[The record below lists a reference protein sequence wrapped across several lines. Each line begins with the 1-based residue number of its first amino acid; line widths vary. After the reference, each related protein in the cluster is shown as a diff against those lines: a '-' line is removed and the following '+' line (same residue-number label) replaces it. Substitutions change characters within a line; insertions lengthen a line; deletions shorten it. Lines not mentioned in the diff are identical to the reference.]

1 MKKVFILIM
10 FFSVLSYSAGLKS
23 GMYVTEEPQFDS
35 LMINYNSYGD
45 LKVFKDGKTV
55 FLSVKVWR
63 DTGNWKA
70 GNTGLY
76 LLELKDQGDG
86 TYYGKNN
93 FVEFYVKKSA
103 SDSDEIVIDVVSM
116 DMYSKISDS
125 RIIMS
130 DRETFVTEKNRH
142 IVLRY
147 SREITSDEE
156 KEAKDRIETFRKQ
169 LESKRESKS

>member
-1 MKKVFILIM
+1 MKKVLILIM

-23 GMYVTEEPQFDS
+23 GLYITDEPQFDS

-55 FLSVKVWR
+55 FLSVKIWR
-63 DTGNWKA
+63 DTGNSKA

-76 LLELKDQGDG
+76 LLELKEQGDG
-86 TYYGKNN
+86 TYYGKSNLA
-93 FVEFYVKKSA
+93 EFYVKKLDPA
-103 SDSDEIVIDVVSM
+103 GNELEINVVSM

-130 DRETFVTEKNRH
+130 DRETFVTEKNKN
-142 IVLRY
+142 IILRY
-147 SREITSDEE
+147 SREISSDEE
-156 KEAKDRIETFRKQ
+156 KEAKDRLETFKKQ
-169 LESKRESKS
+169 LESKRSNRI

>member
-1 MKKVFILIM
+1 MKKLFILIM
-10 FFSVLSYSAGLKS
+10 FLGIISYSAGLKS
-23 GMYVTEEPQFDS
+23 GLYVTEEPQLDS

-45 LKVFKDGKTV
+45 LKVFRDGKTV
-55 FLSVKVWR
+55 FLSVKTWR

-76 LLELKDQGDG
+76 LLELQDQGDG

-93 FVEFYVKKSA
+93 FAEFYVKKSV
-103 SDSDEIVIDVVSM
+103 SDDDKIEINVISM

-125 RIIMS
+125 HIIMS
-130 DRETFVTEKNRH
+130 DRETFATEKNKY

-147 SREITSDEE
+147 SRKITSDEE
-156 KEAKDRIETFRKQ
+156 KEAKSRIETFRKQ
-169 LESKRESKS
+169 LESKRNSKT

>member
-1 MKKVFILIM
+1 MKKGLFLVM
-10 FFSVLSYSAGLKS
+10 FLSVLSYSAGLKS
-23 GMYVTEEPQFDS
+23 GLYITEEPQFDS

-55 FLSVKVWR
+55 FLSVKIWR
-63 DTGNWKA
+63 DTANWKT

-76 LLELKDQGDG
+76 LLELQDRGDG

-93 FVEFYVKKSA
+93 FVEFYVKKA
-103 SDSDEIVIDVVSM
+103 DSDNNKLEINIVSM
-116 DMYSKISDS
+116 DMFSKISDS

-130 DRETFVTEKNRH
+130 DRETFASDKNKNL
-142 IVLRY
+142 VLRY

-156 KEAKDRIETFRKQ
+156 KEAKNRIETFRKQ
-169 LESKRESKS
+169 LESKRNIQK

>member
-1 MKKVFILIM
+1 MKKVLILIM

-23 GMYVTEEPQFDS
+23 GLYITEEPQFDS

-55 FLSVKVWR
+55 FLSVKLWR

-76 LLELKDQGDG
+76 LLELQDQGNG

-93 FVEFYVKKSA
+93 LAEFYIKSLD
-103 SDSDEIVIDVVSM
+103 SDSNEIVIDVISM

-130 DRETFVTEKNRH
+130 DRETFVTEKNIN

-147 SREITSDEE
+147 SREITSSEE

-169 LESKRESKS
+169 LESKRNNKS